1 MKIISNV
8 LVDIEGIQIYYIIG
22 LLIFISFF
30 ITVLIRTYTTPN
42 KEVEDIKNAILDDD
56 NLTDSQNLKL

>member
-30 ITVLIRTYTTPN
+30 ITVLIRTYSTPN
-42 KEVEDIKNAILDDD
+42 KEMEDIKNAILDDD
-56 NLTDSQNLKL
+56 NLSDSQNLNL